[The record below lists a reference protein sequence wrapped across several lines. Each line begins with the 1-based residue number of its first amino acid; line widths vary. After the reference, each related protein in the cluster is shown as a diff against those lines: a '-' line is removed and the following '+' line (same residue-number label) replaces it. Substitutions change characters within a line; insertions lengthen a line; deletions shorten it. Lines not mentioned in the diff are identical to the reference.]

1 MCELLNVSLRLNVQ
15 ASNFAQSLRSFSTS
29 ILEQRYLKCK
39 VKELASALPQL
50 REQAGRPRSLARL
63 NPFREVAVWE
73 NEFHS
78 NGTRADSIQE
88 TMRILT
94 TLRSYKKIPSAE
106 VARDL
111 ICLAK
116 ALGGFGMREES
127 GVIFDWGI
135 QICVEMAKNSSS
147 RTLFSLA
154 GFIHEV
160 FLEIAIHGRMDDA
173 ARILNHLI
181 LVRRQL
187 EEEDQ
192 RTHIF
197 KMATALRN
205 TFYQLSGAGRL
216 EASIKAGT
224 EVVQSYRY
232 LAEVDRDTYLGDLSL
247 SLHELAIDLG
257 KDGRHE
263 DAVKAVEEAVN
274 VQRELINQDTKTYLP
289 KLADSLHTLATEM
302 NGTGRREEAIRI
314 AEEAVK
320 MLQVFGER
328 DRRNYSPCLSSSL
341 RGLVAELQNK
351 RQEEVVSV
359 VEKEGVRPK
368 AGEQV
373 TPPPISNSDITVVE
387 DQADDE
393 EDHSITGPFS
403 PPSRFGQLFCSEGS
417 PRVNKDALHRPSDQD
432 IPNNFG
438 LDFFS
443 SGHNDFRTKNANEIQ
458 KLDASDPYYLPSG
471 VFSGCYTVPHW
482 MLPPVHK
489 LSYIARHTLSV
500 LTSQMSI
507 IHEPTFRLDKTHA
520 FTAFSLCTTGTR
532 DPYDRVFG
540 GAAMTGSCPKDPWK
554 LVSSLV
560 RQEKADMLVKN
571 FVRRHKQLSF
581 QECFSVV
588 QALLIYHAPS
598 FLAEDR
604 PNRITSQLFLST
616 IVKIARQTGLYQSDA
631 EWLRPRSEVGDLETQ
646 WKTWIRMESIR

>member
-1 MCELLNVSLRLNVQ
+1 MDLLGTVCTSIEYCFKIKANFDLAGQNREECAALSTVIIESLTQIKEWLEHRSLAPPTELRDSLTQCENDLKKIFVRQQRLSKRDKSGVFGSSVSKKIKELYNAGDTKSQLDDLRQKIVICHQKLQLSSTVRTESTVADVSKHVIALRQ
-15 ASNFAQSLRSFSTS
+15 DQSATDRKLDMLIEALRPSSNSMRMAALERIEERINDEISVIDNNFLSYQEQIRFRPAKRPHATSSVKVETCSLRSFSTS

-39 VKELASALPQL
+39 VKELASALPQV
-50 REQAGRPRSLARL
+50 REQAGRPRSLARF

-192 RTHIF
+192 RTHIS

-373 TPPPISNSDITVVE
+373 IPPPISNSDITVVE
-387 DQADDE
+387 DQAEDDE
-393 EDHSITGPFS
+393 EDLSITGPFS
-403 PPSRFGQLFCSEGS
+403 PPSRLGQLVSYF
-417 PRVNKDALHRPSDQD
+417 PRHPARVESLNTTINIR
-432 IPNNFG
+432 F
-438 LDFFS
+438 
-443 SGHNDFRTKNANEIQ
+443 
-458 KLDASDPYYLPSG
+458 LP
-471 VFSGCYTVPHW
+471 
-482 MLPPVHK
+482 LIHK
-489 LSYIARHTLSV
+489 RYSSV
-500 LTSQMSI
+500 LRP
-507 IHEPTFRLDKTHA
+507 H
-520 FTAFSLCTTGTR
+520 
-532 DPYDRVFG
+532 
-540 GAAMTGSCPKDPWK
+540 
-554 LVSSLV
+554 
-560 RQEKADMLVKN
+560 QE
-571 FVRRHKQLSF
+571 
-581 QECFSVV
+581 
-588 QALLIYHAPS
+588 
-598 FLAEDR
+598 
-604 PNRITSQLFLST
+604 
-616 IVKIARQTGLYQSDA
+616 
-631 EWLRPRSEVGDLETQ
+631 
-646 WKTWIRMESIR
+646 